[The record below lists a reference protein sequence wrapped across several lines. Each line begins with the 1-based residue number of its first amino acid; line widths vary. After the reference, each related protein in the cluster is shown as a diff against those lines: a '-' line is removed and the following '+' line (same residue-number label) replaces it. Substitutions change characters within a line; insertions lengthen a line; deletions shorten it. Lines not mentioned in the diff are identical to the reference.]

1 MDIYVDTNRLER
13 RERLQDTVEN
23 LRDRFGKKSIT
34 YLCGFIGRLKNT
46 RRWAAPGK
54 DARDDVLVEKM

>member
-34 YLCGFIGRLKNT
+34 YAALLGDLKMPDDGRHQVKM
-46 RRWAAPGK
+46 PG
-54 DARDDVLVEKM
+54 MMYS